1 MILGATTRAWGRV
14 GLRQIGISAP
24 ALRPL
29 HILLT
34 NHGFPPD
41 QAAGSEVSQSP
52 GLRSQI

>member
-14 GLRQIGISAP
+14 GLRQIVISAP